1 MNGAHTYGFNCG
13 SIGIAFLGNFD
24 VQYLSPEME
33 EAFHMIIEE
42 GLKLGEIAEDYKL
55 FGHLQLRNGS
65 ESPGVHAYDLKN
77 KLCDISYNFVIAG
90 DGYIYEGRGWG
101 KYGDH
106 TYGFDCDSIGIA
118 FLGNYD
124 LQHLTPKMISSFQ
137 LLVEE
142 GLEMGEIAQDYKLF
156 GHSQVR
162 ESKGPDTPRILNF
175 TEALQ
180 TRQQWSKSNSE
191 TPCQLS
197 IDRPAKYIVIGHTVT
212 LPCRSRLACETTVT
226 LIQND
231 HKGRGRCDIS
241 YNFVIGDDGYIYEG
255 RGWTKLDVIYSLNY
269 TLKLRTRYNWSQF
282 RTKLQDCDPLTVR
295 PAKFVVVGHTVSGNC
310 ETPAECERIMT
321 TIQSYHIRKGFCDI
335 GYNFLIGDD
344 GYIYEGR
351 GWGIYGAHTIGFNCD
366 SVGIGLIGNFNKNI
380 PSSDM
385 FDMLKLLIEEGLRI
399 NEISKQY
406 KLLFQSQINEKPSPG
421 GNVEKVLKN
430 WDHWSN
436 VTTEDRQICK
446 KKSIP

>member
-1 MNGAHTYGFNCG
+1 MSLVNFANIFTLL
-13 SIGIAFLGNFD
+13 SILFLHS
-24 VQYLSPEME
+24 V
-33 EAFHMIIEE
+33 
-42 GLKLGEIAEDYKL
+42 
-55 FGHLQLRNGS
+55 
-65 ESPGVHAYDLKN
+65 
-77 KLCDISYNFVIAG
+77 DI
-90 DGYIYEGRGWG
+90 
-101 KYGDH
+101 
-106 TYGFDCDSIGIA
+106 
-118 FLGNYD
+118 
-124 LQHLTPKMISSFQ
+124 MIS
-137 LLVEE
+137 
-142 GLEMGEIAQDYKLF
+142 
-156 GHSQVR
+156 
-162 ESKGPDTPRILNF
+162 DTPRILNF

-255 RGWTKLDVIYSLNY
+255 RGWTKLGTKTISFSCSSLGIGLVGNFNLNEPSDIMINSLNLLLEEGVRLGHISSTYKLLAHSQITNWASPGIHVEELIKKWDHWSLLTKEDFKYVIYSLNY